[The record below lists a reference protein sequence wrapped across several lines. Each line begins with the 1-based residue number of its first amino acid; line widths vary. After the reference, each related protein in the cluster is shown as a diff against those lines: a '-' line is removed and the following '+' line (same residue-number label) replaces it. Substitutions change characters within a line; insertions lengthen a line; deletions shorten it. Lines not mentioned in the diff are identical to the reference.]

1 VEGLVVDDAT
11 RRLVLDE
18 APPVPRSWF
27 DQLCPV
33 PELPP
38 GIGRAYLSFGSG
50 YADACQEAFDQGWQ
64 TMHLSG
70 DHLHQ
75 VVAPDT
81 VATTLCGMVARLD
94 LG

>member
-1 VEGLVVDDAT
+1 
-11 RRLVLDE
+11 
-18 APPVPRSWF
+18 
-27 DQLCPV
+27 
-33 PELPP
+33 
-38 GIGRAYLSFGSG
+38 
-50 YADACQEAFDQGWQ
+50 
-64 TMHLSG
+64 MHLSG